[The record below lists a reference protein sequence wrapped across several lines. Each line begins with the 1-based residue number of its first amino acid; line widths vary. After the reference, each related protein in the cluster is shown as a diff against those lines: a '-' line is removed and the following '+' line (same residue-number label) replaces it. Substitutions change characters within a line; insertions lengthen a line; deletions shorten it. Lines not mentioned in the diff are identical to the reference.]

1 MIFAEK
7 FKIKNIVNSPSQTLQ
22 KNLSVPTLNLEIKQ
36 NEKDDESSEGSKGST
51 IKLSRFSSKLKMEI
65 PNEQQKLF
73 FMRSFIT
80 EMINKIIDEFESKQ
94 ISEQAVSSDEDDYFR
109 QIEQRRKKMEDSANP
124 KIASI
129 INNTISQSKFANKF
143 TETTKI
149 RIYLLNTQN
158 YTDISVGIND
168 TIKQLKSK
176 VFNHLEKEGKF
187 KLKYKIID
195 AYEVRM
201 VEDDD
206 DDILPNMEF
215 PALDDK
221 LNVIKSKND
230 YLAFVEKINFNPET
244 DMSYITSNNIL
255 GTTVKDSETV
265 SENI

>member
-1 MIFAEK
+1 M
-7 FKIKNIVNSPSQTLQ
+7 KNNVVSPTQTLE
-22 KNLSVPTLNLEIKQ
+22 KNLPVPTLNLEIKQ
-36 NEKDDESSEGSKGST
+36 NEKDDDSSDGSKGST

-73 FMRSFIT
+73 FMRNFIT
-80 EMINKIIDEFESKQ
+80 EMINKIVDEYESKQ
-94 ISEQAVSSDEDDYFR
+94 ISEQPTSSDDDDYFK
-109 QIEQRRKKMEDSANP
+109 QIEQRRKKMDESANP

-158 YTDISVGIND
+158 FTDISVGIND
-168 TIKQLKSK
+168 TIKHLKTK
-176 VFNHLEKEGKF
+176 VFNYLEKEGKV
-187 KLKYKIID
+187 KLKYKIIE
-195 AYEVRM
+195 AYELRM

-215 PALDDK
+215 PAFDDK
-221 LNVIKSKND
+221 LNVIKARND

-265 SENI
+265 S